1 MVKIV
6 LQERPDLT
14 EDNEN
19 IKILA
24 YQKWIDNISE
34 EYKTELNPSDIV
46 GSFFLRIM
54 NNLLKIASI

>member
-46 GSFFLRIM
+46 GRFFLR
-54 NNLLKIASI
+54 SHE